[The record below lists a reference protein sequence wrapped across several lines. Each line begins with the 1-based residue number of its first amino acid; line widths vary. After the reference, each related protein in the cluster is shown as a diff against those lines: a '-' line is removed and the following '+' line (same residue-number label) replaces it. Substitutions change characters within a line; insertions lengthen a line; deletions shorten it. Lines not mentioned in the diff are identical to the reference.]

1 MRKEHN
7 VAKKK
12 IRISV
17 PRALA
22 AQVLFDSDR
31 ICCVCREWGK
41 PVQLHHIDENPANN
55 QFGNLAVLCFDCHR
69 NTQLSGG
76 FDRKLD
82 ADQVRLYRDDWY
94 RSVKL
99 QRTKS
104 YADAVDVETPG
115 YDVVSVTAMAEALRE
130 NGELELLAGFYHS
143 IGNTD
148 LRDKYIE
155 LALQGDADDEII
167 LYLRGLQ
174 GRPDLIPDDVL
185 DREERRLTSAGDWT
199 QRARMYLSIARFVDA
214 AKDYLRGINDSLEQG
229 NLFTAAFYAKEFE
242 ESKLRDSLFVAA
254 LDDARERGDLWWQIR
269 ALEELDW
276 TDELRSTVEAHREEI
291 ESSGDLSLIK
301 VLAENTGDFDRA
313 AEARKKIMERARLVR
328 RVGAPVDDHEA
339 QFDADGSEA
348 ANGEVQT
355 DPLPGAST

>member
-1 MRKEHN
+1 M
-7 VAKKK
+7 
-12 IRISV
+12 
-17 PRALA
+17 
-22 AQVLFDSDR
+22 
-31 ICCVCREWGK
+31 
-41 PVQLHHIDENPANN
+41 QLHHIDENPANN
-55 QFGNLAVLCFDCHR
+55 QFGNLAVLCLDCHR

-82 ADQVRLYRDDWY
+82 ADQVKLYRDDWY

-99 QRTKS
+99 RRTKF
-104 YADAVDVETPG
+104 YADAVDIETSS
-115 YDVVSVTAMAEALRE
+115 YDVVSITAMAEALRE
-130 NGELELLAGFYHS
+130 SGEHELLAGFYDS
-143 IGNTD
+143 IGNMD

-155 LALQGDADDEII
+155 LAIHGDADDEIVV
-167 LYLRGLQ
+167 YLRGLQ
-174 GRPDLIPDDVL
+174 GRPDLIPADVL
-185 DREERRLTSAGDWT
+185 DREERRLTLIGNWN

-229 NLFTAAFYAKEFE
+229 NFFTAAFYAKEFE

-254 LDDARERGDLWWQIR
+254 LADARERRDLWWQIR

-276 TDELRSTVEAHREEI
+276 TDELRDTLETHRQEI

-313 AEARKKIMERARLVR
+313 AEAQKKIMERARLVR

-339 QFDADGSEA
+339 QYDAYGSEG
-348 ANGEVQT
+348 ANGEAQT